1 MQNNKYKIEVITDSS
16 GQWAGNAMRY
26 ATYEEAEAAARDL
39 ASRWVLVLEWRVVE
53 CDRWAEQ
60 YERELRAADQ
70 EEC

>member
-1 MQNNKYKIEVITDSS
+1 MQNNKYKIEVIADSS

-60 YERELRAADQ
+60 YERELRASDQ

>member
-1 MQNNKYKIEVITDSS
+1 MQNNKYKIEVIADSS

-26 ATYEEAEAAARDL
+26 ATQEEAEAAARDL
-39 ASRWVLVLEWRVVE
+39 ASRWVLVREWRVVE

>member
-1 MQNNKYKIEVITDSS
+1 MQNNKYKIEVIADSS

-26 ATYEEAEAAARDL
+26 ATQEEAEAAARDL